1 MKICFIGDIVAA
13 PGRRAVVNALP
24 SFLASNDIDL
34 CIANAENSAHGL
46 GVSQRIIDELVK
58 CGVDVITLGNHAFS
72 NYEFI
77 SQINRYTNVVKP
89 SNVSSSWPG
98 PDIVY
103 AEKKG
108 KKAAVIN
115 LLGQVGMTPFAGD
128 PFTKA
133 DELIEKIRKEGI
145 KHIIVDLHAE
155 ATSEK
160 KAMGFYLDGRA
171 SLVIGTHTHVQTA
184 DEKVLEHGTGYI
196 TDAGMTGVTDS
207 VLGMDIETSVRRLK
221 DKLPARY
228 DPAEGDASINGII
241 AELDDEGRCTSVR
254 RFTEYE

>member
-108 KKAAVIN
+108 KTAAVIN
-115 LLGQVGMTPFAGD
+115 LLGQVGMTPFAED

>member
-1 MKICFIGDIVAA
+1 MKVCFIGDIVAA
-13 PGRRAVVNALP
+13 PGRRAIVNALP
-24 SFLASNDIDL
+24 SFLASNEIDL

-46 GVSQRIIDELVK
+46 GVSQRIIDELIK

-77 SQINRYTNVVKP
+77 SQIGKFTNVVRP
-89 SNVSSSWPG
+89 SNVSASWPG

-103 AEKKG
+103 VEKAG
-108 KKAAVIN
+108 KKVAVIN
-115 LLGQVGMTPFAGD
+115 LLGQVEMTPFAED

-133 DELIEKIRKEGI
+133 DELVEKIKEQGI
-145 KHIIVDLHAE
+145 RHIILDFHAE

-171 SLVIGTHTHVQTA
+171 SLVVGTHTHVQTA
-184 DEKVLEHGTGYI
+184 DNKVLEHGTGYI

-207 VLGMDIETSVRRLK
+207 VLGMDIETSVKRLK
-221 DKLPARY
+221 DKLSARY
-228 DPAEGDASINGII
+228 DPAEGDASINGVI
-241 AELDDEGRCTSVR
+241 AELDDEGRCISVR